1 MNQVSIIDAHVSFYS
16 VCMFYSIAPSDSV
29 LNVMVSNVTDVDD
42 IAVSI
47 EWDPPTD
54 PNGFIRY
61 YHIVFQQTSEVLY
74 GSGGSASGTS
84 TNGCPPIN
92 TTIIEERVFFNE
104 TTDAPTMIIINGLG

>member
-1 MNQVSIIDAHVSFYS
+1 MYHSIACV
-16 VCMFYSIAPSDSV
+16 FYSIAPSDSV
-29 LNVMVSNVTDVDD
+29 QNVMVSNVTDVDD

-61 YHIVFQQTSEVLY
+61 YRITFQQTSEVLY

-84 TNGCPPIN
+84 NSGCPPMN
-92 TTIIEERVFFNE
+92 TTIMEERVLFNE
-104 TTDAPTMIIINGLG
+104 TMEASTMIILNGLG